1 MLKEERKQRIL
12 ELLDLEQKVIASDL
26 SIRFKVSED
35 TIRRDL
41 KELDQQGLL
50 KRVHSGALRV
60 QIKLFLF

>member
-50 KRVHSGALRV
+50 KRVHTCGST
-60 QIKLFLF
+60 IN